1 MSATE
6 RRRSSDRGSGHLL
19 IIGGGEDREKD
30 KTILS
35 RLVELAGGTKAR
47 IVVLT
52 AASTVQREMW
62 KMYDRAFGD
71 LGVSQRIHMSIG
83 SREEAADP
91 ARADEIMAADA
102 VFMTGGDQKRL
113 LAMIGGTRIDSAMH
127 RAFQMRGACI
137 AGTSA
142 GASAMSEHMLAT
154 SSAQK
159 GAPAKDETHLA
170 AGLGFLQRVV
180 IDQHFS
186 ERHRLGRLLAIVA
199 QNPYLLGIGIDE
211 DTALCIESGAGL
223 EVVGQGAVTLIDGR
237 HMISNFLEVSE
248 HQRMELV
255 NVRLHLLP
263 AGASYRLKEDAARMP
278 AVLRDAIAAVTIV
291 SSPASPAFPASADRR
306 NEAREKADHGKEG
319 RA

>member
-1 MSATE
+1 
-6 RRRSSDRGSGHLL
+6 
-19 IIGGGEDREKD
+19 
-30 KTILS
+30 
-35 RLVELAGGTKAR
+35 
-47 IVVLT
+47 
-52 AASTVQREMW
+52 
-62 KMYDRAFGD
+62 
-71 LGVSQRIHMSIG
+71 
-83 SREEAADP
+83 
-91 ARADEIMAADA
+91 
-102 VFMTGGDQKRL
+102 
-113 LAMIGGTRIDSAMH
+113 MH
-127 RAFQMRGACI
+127 RAFQTRGACI

-211 DTALCIESGAGL
+211 DTALCIDSGAGL

-263 AGASYRLKEDAARMP
+263 AGASYRLKDSAPMP

-291 SSPASPAFPASADRR
+291 SSPTTPGFPASAERR
-306 NEAREKADHGKEG
+306 NEAREKADHGKE
-319 RA
+319 RQA